1 MAVQRSSRP
10 ALSRPL
16 RLLVLAACL
25 APPFAWSQAQAPSTP
40 PATACPL
47 QPRYPLPADR
57 SDLQKLATAQQAAAD
72 ERGCLT
78 NAAFHAWRGATLL
91 ALGRTAEAIEPLER
105 ALLHD
110 PDLPGAQLDLAQ
122 ALAAEGDTAS
132 ARAFLAHMRQRS
144 DLPLPIG
151 QVIDRQLEILSL
163 PTPLA
168 NVLTAGWQ
176 SRWQFSAMGG
186 SETNLNN
193 APSSSEVTLTFPQ
206 GDVTLPLD
214 VESRPR
220 SGGATLGVVQW
231 QGLRPWNESVL
242 VVQAE
247 FKARQ
252 TGDSETSYQ
261 QSDVAATWLDA
272 PAASR
277 QWVARVARSHLRY
290 GGTSLLRATRATLQY
305 QWEAR
310 ERTEASPWSEVLAGC
325 RPAASLE
332 LEHRGYPESR
342 VLDGLYQGGAAGWLC
357 RRSMVGRGI
366 EALTAN
372 TFFYGAQARLGSDRP
387 LQAAR
392 AGGAYRRA
400 EVRAQWEGP
409 WLGGR
414 VGAQW
419 STTRQRDRTPYSP
432 LLGNVPRSTTRH
444 VLQLEA
450 SWPLTESLALV
461 ANAEISRQSSNLA
474 VFDARQ
480 RSVYMGLRWEVM
492 Q

>member
-1 MAVQRSSRP
+1 M
-10 ALSRPL
+10 
-16 RLLVLAACL
+16 AACL
-25 APPFAWSQAQAPSTP
+25 APPLAWSQAPPSQTP
-40 PATACPL
+40 PTTACSL
-47 QPRYPLPADR
+47 QPRYPLPTDR
-57 SDLQKLATAQQAAAD
+57 SALQKLAEAQQAAAA

-78 NAAFHAWRGATLL
+78 SAAFHAWRGATLL
-91 ALGRTAEAIEPLER
+91 ALGRSAEAIEPLER

-132 ARAFLAHMRQRS
+132 ARAFLADMRQRP

-151 QVIDRQLEILSL
+151 QMIERQLEILSV
-163 PTPLA
+163 PPYLA
-168 NVLTAGWQ
+168 NVLAAGWQ

-214 VESRPR
+214 PQSRPR
-220 SGGATLGVVQW
+220 SGGARLGVVQW
-231 QGLRPWNESVL
+231 QGLRPWNRSVL

-247 FKARQ
+247 LKARQ
-252 TGDSETSYQ
+252 TGDSATSYQ
-261 QSDVAATWLDA
+261 QTDVAATWLDA

-305 QWEAR
+305 QWEPR
-310 ERTEASPWSEVLAGC
+310 ERNEAASAWNEALAGC

-342 VLDGLYQGGAAGWLC
+342 VLDGVYQGAAAGWLC
-357 RRSMVGRGI
+357 RRHKLGDGVDS
-366 EALTAN
+366 LTAD
-372 TFFYGAQARLGSDRP
+372 TIFYGVQARLGNDRP

-400 EVRAQWEGP
+400 ELRAQWEGP
-409 WLGGR
+409 LLSGR

-419 STTRQRDRTPYSP
+419 STTRQRDRDPYSP
-432 LLGNVPRSTTRH
+432 LLGNVPRATTRH
-444 VLQLEA
+444 VLQVEA
-450 SWPLTESLALV
+450 SWPLTQSLALV
-461 ANAEISRQSSNLA
+461 ANAEVSRQSSNLA

-480 RSVYMGLRWEVM
+480 RSIYLGVRWEVM

>member
-1 MAVQRSSRP
+1 M
-10 ALSRPL
+10 
-16 RLLVLAACL
+16 
-25 APPFAWSQAQAPSTP
+25 
-40 PATACPL
+40 
-47 QPRYPLPADR
+47 QPQYPLPTDHSA
-57 SDLQKLATAQQAAAD
+57 LQKLAAAQQAVAD
-72 ERGCLT
+72 DRGCLT

-110 PDLPGAQLDLAQ
+110 PELPGAQLDLAQ

-132 ARAFLAHMRQRS
+132 ARAFLADMRQRR
-144 DLPLPIG
+144 DLPRTIG
-151 QVIDRQLEILSL
+151 QVIERQLDILSSPPQL
-163 PTPLA
+163 VALA
-168 NVLTAGWQ
+168 AGWQ
-176 SRWQFSAMGG
+176 SRWQVSAMGG
-186 SETNLNN
+186 AETNLNN

-214 VESRPR
+214 IASRPR
-220 SGGATLGVVQW
+220 SGGATLGAIQW

-242 VVQAE
+242 VVQADL
-247 FKARQ
+247 KARQ

-272 PAASR
+272 PAARR

-305 QWEAR
+305 QWEAP
-310 ERTEASPWSEVLAGC
+310 ERHEAAGAWSEALAGC

-342 VLDGLYQGGAAGWLC
+342 VLDGVYQGGAAGWLC
-357 RRSMVGRGI
+357 RRHKLGDGADS
-366 EALTAN
+366 LTAN
-372 TFFYGAQARLGSDRP
+372 TFFYGVQARVGSDRP
-387 LQAAR
+387 LQSAR
-392 AGGAYRRA
+392 AGGAYRRS
-400 EVRAQWEGP
+400 EIRAQWEGP
-409 WLGGR
+409 WLWGR

-419 STTRQRDRTPYSP
+419 STTHQRDRSPYSP

-450 SWPLTESLALV
+450 SWPLKQSLALV
-461 ANAEISRQSSNLA
+461 ANAEISRQSSNLP
-474 VFDARQ
+474 VFDASQ
-480 RSVYMGLRWEVM
+480 RSIYMGLRWEVM